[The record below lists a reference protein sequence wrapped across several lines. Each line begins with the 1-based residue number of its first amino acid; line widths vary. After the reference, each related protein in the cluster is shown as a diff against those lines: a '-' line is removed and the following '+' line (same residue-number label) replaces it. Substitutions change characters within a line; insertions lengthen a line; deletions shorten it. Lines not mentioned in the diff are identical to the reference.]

1 MSGLA
6 IPSQRAE
13 SRAVGDAAG
22 RNRLVLMAQV
32 AGLLLT
38 NGQTTEGTRVA
49 VERLGNALERPS
61 RFTVRWGELMVW
73 ADDDPG
79 GSHQVAEPLAIDISR
94 VVATER
100 LVDDVCLGRLDAT
113 EALPLL
119 HAIGRMPPV
128 SAVRFVI
135 MAAAGAAALGIIFG
149 AADALTIGI
158 IAASAAAGACVRR
171 AIAHISRNPFA
182 QPFLAA
188 LLAGGIGSAATALAL
203 PVSYRLVAVCPC
215 MVLVPGPHFLN
226 GMIDLA
232 RARIPLGASR
242 LAFASLVAVAIS
254 TGLLVGLSATTTS
267 LPGDRATLP
276 VPLAYDV
283 CAAGIAVAAYGSFF
297 NMPWRM
303 IPIPIGI
310 GMCAHAL
317 HWELL
322 RTGASVQFSAFV
334 ACLVVGT
341 IMTLVSHRLRMP
353 FGALA
358 FASVVSLI
366 PGVFMFQTASEVLDL
381 TNLDASMSLP
391 SLTGIVRDGATAA
404 LILLAMASGLII
416 PKMCLDSQGSTGAT
430 RSG

>member
-1 MSGLA
+1 MGGLA
-6 IPSQRAE
+6 IPSQRFG
-13 SRAVGDAAG
+13 SRTVDDAAG

-158 IAASAAAGACVRR
+158 IAASAAA
-171 AIAHISRNPFA
+171 
-182 QPFLAA
+182 
-188 LLAGGIGSAATALAL
+188 
-203 PVSYRLVAVCPC
+203 
-215 MVLVPGPHFLN
+215 
-226 GMIDLA
+226 
-232 RARIPLGASR
+232 
-242 LAFASLVAVAIS
+242 
-254 TGLLVGLSATTTS
+254 
-267 LPGDRATLP
+267 
-276 VPLAYDV
+276 
-283 CAAGIAVAAYGSFF
+283 
-297 NMPWRM
+297 
-303 IPIPIGI
+303 
-310 GMCAHAL
+310 
-317 HWELL
+317 
-322 RTGASVQFSAFV
+322 
-334 ACLVVGT
+334 
-341 IMTLVSHRLRMP
+341 
-353 FGALA
+353 
-358 FASVVSLI
+358 
-366 PGVFMFQTASEVLDL
+366 
-381 TNLDASMSLP
+381 
-391 SLTGIVRDGATAA
+391 
-404 LILLAMASGLII
+404 
-416 PKMCLDSQGSTGAT
+416 
-430 RSG
+430 